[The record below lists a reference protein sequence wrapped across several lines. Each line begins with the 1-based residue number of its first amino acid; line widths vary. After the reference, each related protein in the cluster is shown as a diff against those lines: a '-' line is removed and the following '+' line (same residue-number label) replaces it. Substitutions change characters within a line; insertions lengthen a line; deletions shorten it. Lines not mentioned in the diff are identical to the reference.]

1 MKVSDFDY
9 FLPEELIAHYPAQ
22 ERTASRLLVLQ
33 GDTTLDQQFPD
44 LLDYLTPNDCLIFNN
59 TRVMPARLYGQKASG
74 GKIECLVERV
84 LTEHLALC
92 HVRASKSP
100 KPGTELLFGPHTA
113 TVAGRQNEFYLV
125 ELGTLSWL
133 ALMNQE
139 GELPLP
145 PYMERSP
152 EAQDA
157 ERYQTVY
164 SQPLGA
170 VAAPTAGLHFDDA
183 LIHKITEKGVATA
196 FVTLHV
202 GAGTFLPIRVETVA
216 EHQMHSEWAE
226 VSQAV
231 VDLIRE
237 TKAKGGRVFA
247 VGTTT
252 VRTLET
258 AARGGELKAF
268 SGDTN
273 IFITPGY
280 EFQVIDA
287 LVTNFHLPKST
298 LMMLVSAFMG
308 KDRMMRAYQ
317 HAVEERYRFFS
328 YGDAM
333 LLIPKG

>member
-1 MKVSDFDY
+1 MRTDDFDY
-9 FLPEELIAHYPAQ
+9 FLPDELIARYPAQ
-22 ERTASRLLVLQ
+22 ERTASRLLVVQ
-33 GDTTLDQQFPD
+33 KDKTLDKRFSD
-44 LLDYLTPNDCLIFNN
+44 LLEFLNPNDCLIFNN
-59 TRVMPARLYGQKASG
+59 TRVMPARLFGQKASG

-84 LTEHLALC
+84 LTENLALC

-100 KPGTELLFGPHTA
+100 KIGTEVFFGNE
-113 TVAGRQNEFYLV
+113 VAQVTDRQNEFFL
-125 ELGTLSWL
+125 LTLKTNIWFQ
-133 ALMNQE
+133 LMDNQ

-152 EAQDA
+152 ESTDA

-170 VAAPTAGLHFDDA
+170 VAAPTAGLHFDETLLNA
-183 LIHKITEKGVATA
+183 IKTKGIQTG

-202 GAGTFLPIRVETVA
+202 GAGTFLPIRVETIA

-226 VSQAV
+226 VSSDV
-231 VDLIRE
+231 VELINQTR
-237 TKAKGGRVFA
+237 ARGGRVIA

-258 AARGGELKAF
+258 AARSGELETF

-273 IFITPGY
+273 IFIYPGY
-280 EFQVIDA
+280 QFKIIDA
-287 LVTNFHLPKST
+287 MITNFHLPKST
-298 LMMLVSAFMG
+298 LMMLVSAFMD
-308 KDRMMRAYQ
+308 KDRMMQAYA
-317 HAVEERYRFFS
+317 HAIEQQYRFFS

-333 LLIPKG
+333 LLMQ